1 MICGSKASKS
11 QEETK
16 SQEGVKEAF
25 ESVLLEAA
33 ARTVTMKAII
43 YNEQMLEVS
52 GSLLQGQGPACHPAF
67 GKEISKSESEWPR
80 RLETVD
86 AKYERDH
93 ET

>member
-1 MICGSKASKS
+1 MVQRHQRVKRKQKVKRGSKKP
-11 QEETK
+11 
-16 SQEGVKEAF
+16 
-25 ESVLLEAA
+25 SVLLEAA

-43 YNEQMLEVS
+43 YNEQMLEAS
-52 GSLLQGQGPACHPAF
+52 GSLLQGQGPAGHPAF